1 MHNFA
6 STVWDELKRFV
17 NTVDRHE
24 AAEVMVNVMIDNDI
38 DPDDIKTAFRGDSDI
53 RRALNA
59 YLDTDKDESAEDED
73 IDSDDEAY
81 DDWDS

>member
-6 STVWDELKRFV
+6 STIWDELKRFV

-24 AAEVMVNVMIDNDI
+24 AAEIMVNVMIDNDI
-38 DPDDIKTAFRGDSDI
+38 DPDDIKTAFRGDTDI

-59 YLDTDKDESAEDED
+59 YLDLDKDESVEDEELD
-73 IDSDDEAY
+73 TEDEAY